1 MKEVLHEF
9 KKDQIDFICKECNVT
24 MEQLYEMDEDALY
37 DVVYEKMCDIEVEEV
52 CNSSGESESDR
63 CEMASD
69 IVTLLGNTLL

>member
-1 MKEVLHEF
+1 
-9 KKDQIDFICKECNVT
+9 

-37 DVVYEKMCDIEVEEV
+37 DVVYEKMCDVEVEEV

>member
-1 MKEVLHEF
+1 MKEVLQGLKHN
-9 KKDQIDFICKECNVT
+9 QIHFICKECSVT

-37 DVVYEKMCDIEVEEV
+37 DVVYEKMCDVEVEEV

>member
-9 KKDQIDFICKECNVT
+9 KKDQIDFICKRRNVT
-24 MEQLYEMDEDALY
+24 MEELYEMDEDALY
-37 DVVYEKMCDIEVEEV
+37 DVVYEKMCDVEVEEV